1 MIDWVSV
8 ISHGFWIV
16 GLALILAGLS
26 FYYWRAGQVGRSLA
40 GELSS
45 PPFQRVAMAGLLL
58 VGIGLAL
65 TGSNL
70 WQILPAVGLIIVC
83 SAALFVLFRGHVDSP
98 DD

>member
-26 FYYWRAGQVGRSLA
+26 FYYWRAGQMSHPLA
-40 GELSS
+40 DELSS

-58 VGIGLAL
+58 VGVGLAL

-70 WQILPAVGLIIVC
+70 WQIVPAVGLIIV
-83 SAALFVLFRGHVDSP
+83 SATALFVLIRGRVDSP
-98 DD
+98 DN